1 MTSRRVLWGRA
12 LLFVLLCP
20 IVPAQDFDIRGI
32 PGYEGLVRAGSWN
45 PLILEIRN
53 RGETLAGDLV
63 VATAGGF
70 SGEPA
75 SYALRVPLTL
85 ERGELR
91 RLRLVVPIERT
102 VLPITATFQPRQD
115 GILADSTSEQSITV
129 TPFPEDRPLIVAVL
143 DTPAILP
150 EPPAQMVPVYVPP
163 ERLPDRSLG
172 YDVVDH
178 LVVGGAGGALLD
190 PIQRGAIVRW
200 IDRGGELTYLG
211 SAEEL
216 VRVFPELL
224 ELDEPMGGV
233 TLQGGAPLL
242 ISTEPGT
249 PVRSVSQ
256 GYTEDEHGALV
267 AQTLFRFPSRGTTA
281 LLLGL
286 FVILLAITDRWG
298 GSVLLTAAVAFSAAV
313 ALYAVTRVTIAPPPS
328 AVLEY
333 QTMTLGPGRA
343 AAQLRR
349 EVILLAA
356 RPYRGELPIPLDL
369 APLPPRSGGLDLR
382 REAEELLYGADLE
395 AWQGRYLDLSGW
407 APAPVAVETG
417 VRTGDGGTALR
428 ITLTNR
434 SGADLGPVVYV
445 DARIDLVLGVVESG
459 STIDWDIPIDAEGAV
474 VTDEVSDAVPL
485 GAHER
490 RIILE
495 LRRSRAQEERLDGV
509 SAPRLV
515 AWGTAIEPAL
525 AFNPP
530 PPRQAVRSRVVVV
543 LAETG
548 GGDATP

>member
-20 IVPAQDFDIRGI
+20 IVPAQDLDIRGI
-32 PGYEGLVRAGSWN
+32 PGFEGLVRAGSWN

-53 RGETLAGDLV
+53 RGDALAGDLV

-70 SGEPA
+70 SDEPA
-75 SYALRVPLTL
+75 SYILRVPLTL

-91 RLRLVVPIERT
+91 RMPLVVPVERT
-102 VLPITATFQPRQD
+102 VLPITVVFQPRQED
-115 GILADSTSEQSITV
+115 VPLGSTSEQAITV
-129 TPFPEDRPLIVAVL
+129 TPFPGDRPLIVAVL
-143 DTPAILP
+143 DAPAILP
-150 EPPAQMVPVYVPP
+150 EPVARMVSVYVPP

-172 YDVVDH
+172 YDAVDH
-178 LVVGGAGGALLD
+178 LVMGGTEGTRLE

-224 ELDEPMGGV
+224 ELDAPTGGV
-233 TLQGGAPLL
+233 TLQGGVPLL
-242 ISTEPGT
+242 LSDEPGT
-249 PVRSVSQ
+249 PVRSVAQ

-267 AQTLFRFPSRGTTA
+267 AQSLFRFPSRGTTT

-286 FVILLAITDRWG
+286 FVLLLVITDRWG
-298 GSVLLTAAVAFSAAV
+298 GSVLLTATVAFSAAV
-313 ALYAVTRVTIAPPPS
+313 ALYAVTRATIAPPPS
-328 AVLEY
+328 AVLEH

-343 AAQLRR
+343 AAPLRR

-356 RPYRGELPIPLDL
+356 RPYRGELPIPLEL

-382 REAEELLYGADLE
+382 REAEALLYGVDLD

-407 APAPVAVETG
+407 APAPVVVEAG
-417 VRTGDGGTALR
+417 VRTENGGASRR

-445 DARIDLVLGVVESG
+445 DARADVVLGVVKPG
-459 STIDWDIPIDAEGAV
+459 ATTDWDIPIDAEGAV
-474 VTDEVSDAVPL
+474 VTDGVFDAMPL

-495 LRRSRAQEERLDGV
+495 LRRSLAQEERLDGV
-509 SAPRLV
+509 RTPRLV
-515 AWGTAIEPAL
+515 AWGAAIQPAL
-525 AFNPP
+525 AFDPAP
-530 PPRQAVRSRVVVV
+530 SRQAVRSRLVVV
-543 LAETG
+543 LADA
-548 GGDATP
+548 GGDDAAP